1 MREILVWCMF
11 NFMEP
16 NLCCNRFCLT
26 LIGCILFSRVDV
38 CVGAKS
44 QMFLERYGG
53 DGCDC
58 DDERMMT
65 LMLFVAMAMR
75 MKNDF
80 ASIFLLLMMV
90 IIMMMTL
97 MTIETFLH
105 MIVSTVMMASVM
117 IIVMLR
123 CFSWRCCIFSLN
135 FFPDVFFAL

>member
-1 MREILVWCMF
+1 MREILVLCMF

-16 NLCCNRFCLT
+16 HLCCNRFCLT

-58 DDERMMT
+58 NDERMMI

-80 ASIFLLLMMV
+80 AIIILLLLLLLLSMM
-90 IIMMMTL
+90 IIGMMMMMTL
-97 MTIETFLH
+97 MTMET
-105 MIVSTVMMASVM
+105 
-117 IIVMLR
+117 
-123 CFSWRCCIFSLN
+123 
-135 FFPDVFFAL
+135 

>member
-44 QMFLERYGG
+44 PMFLERYGG

-58 DDERMMT
+58 DDKRMMA

-75 MKNDF
+75 MKNEF
-80 ASIFLLLMMV
+80 ASIIVLLLLMTM
-90 IIMMMTL
+90 IKTMTMMTL
-97 MTIETFLH
+97 MTMET
-105 MIVSTVMMASVM
+105 
-117 IIVMLR
+117 
-123 CFSWRCCIFSLN
+123 
-135 FFPDVFFAL
+135 

>member
-11 NFMEP
+11 NFIELD
-16 NLCCNRFCLT
+16 LCCNRFCLT

-44 QMFLERYGG
+44 PMFLERYGG

-58 DDERMMT
+58 DDERMMA

-80 ASIFLLLMMV
+80 AIIILLLLMIMMMM
-90 IIMMMTL
+90 IIRTMMMTL
-97 MTIETFLH
+97 MT
-105 MIVSTVMMASVM
+105 MKS
-117 IIVMLR
+117 
-123 CFSWRCCIFSLN
+123 
-135 FFPDVFFAL
+135 

>member
-44 QMFLERYGG
+44 PMFLERYGG

-58 DDERMMT
+58 DDERMMA

-80 ASIFLLLMMV
+80 AIIMVLLLLLLLLTMMKT
-90 IIMMMTL
+90 MTMMTL
-97 MTIETFLH
+97 MTIK
-105 MIVSTVMMASVM
+105 
-117 IIVMLR
+117 R
-123 CFSWRCCIFSLN
+123 
-135 FFPDVFFAL
+135 

>member
-26 LIGCILFSRVDV
+26 LMGCILFPRVDV

-44 QMFLERYGG
+44 PMFLERYGG

-58 DDERMMT
+58 DDERMMA

-75 MKNDF
+75 MKNEF

-97 MTIETFLH
+97 ITMET
-105 MIVSTVMMASVM
+105 
-117 IIVMLR
+117 
-123 CFSWRCCIFSLN
+123 
-135 FFPDVFFAL
+135 

>member
-44 QMFLERYGG
+44 PMFLGSYGG

-58 DDERMMT
+58 DDERMMP
-65 LMLFVAMAMR
+65 LMLLSSGM
-75 MKNDF
+75 
-80 ASIFLLLMMV
+80 LLLKG
-90 IIMMMTL
+90 II
-97 MTIETFLH
+97 
-105 MIVSTVMMASVM
+105 SQ
-117 IIVMLR
+117 
-123 CFSWRCCIFSLN
+123 
-135 FFPDVFFAL
+135 